1 MQTDLSTCISI
12 YSVIVII
19 VCTIIVL
26 LLSILLV
33 LVKNTMLTKRFKSHI
48 SMVQRIRNSQWE
60 CELSSTADT
69 V

>member
-1 MQTDLSTCISI
+1 MQECLSIH
-12 YSVIVII
+12 SVIIVI
-19 VCTIIVL
+19 VCTIFVL
-26 LLSILLV
+26 LLSSLLV